1 MKIYCIT
8 HKPLDYINKLGLI
21 PFGVGLNDYPNGYLE
36 EKKGTNISNKNKY
49 YSETSFHYWYWQNI
63 LKSKP
68 KNEWFGMC
76 QYRRYFVKY
85 EYKDLID
92 NINGQGNY
100 SKISNL
106 DDFKQLIVN
115 GSINQDTIVFN
126 NLIDRRQDLF
136 TKWELPL
143 KESWQKRYL

>member
-68 KNEWFGMC
+68 KM
-76 QYRRYFVKY
+76 
-85 EYKDLID
+85 
-92 NINGQGNY
+92 NGLVCAIQ
-100 SKISNL
+100 KI
-106 DDFKQLIVN
+106 FCKI
-115 GSINQDTIVFN
+115 
-126 NLIDRRQDLF
+126 
-136 TKWELPL
+136 
-143 KESWQKRYL
+143 

>member
-106 DDFKQLIVN
+106 DDLKNMLQLEPSNEWNDFDVILCEHWNVTVKN
-115 GSINQDTIVFN
+115 KMK
-126 NLIDRRQDLF
+126 L
-136 TKWELPL
+136 L
-143 KESWQKRYL
+143 K

>member
-63 LKSKP
+63 LKSKLLIM
-68 KNEWFGMC
+68 ESVQIGIL
-76 QYRRYFVKY
+76 QL
-85 EYKDLID
+85 DLIL
-92 NINGQGNY
+92 GFL
-100 SKISNL
+100 SMKL
-106 DDFKQLIVN
+106 
-115 GSINQDTIVFN
+115 
-126 NLIDRRQDLF
+126 
-136 TKWELPL
+136 
-143 KESWQKRYL
+143 